1 MIMDFGS
8 HYKFFH
14 WTDRPRKE
22 PKPTYEQF
30 AKTVNETLEDTR
42 EEG

>member
-1 MIMDFGS
+1 MDFGS

-14 WTDRPRKE
+14 WADGPRKE

-30 AKTVNETLEDTR
+30 AKTVKN
-42 EEG
+42 